1 MAHPDSS
8 VPQGEQ
14 FEFKAEMKQ
23 LLHLII
29 HSLYTHP
36 EVFLRELISNAA
48 DALNKTRFRQ
58 LTDKNVRDPE
68 AELAVRIT
76 VDSKKHTFAIEDT
89 GIGMTHDELIA
100 NIGTIANSGTLA
112 FLQQLSQQQHT
123 LTEDLI
129 GKFGVGFYSVFMVAD
144 EVSVETCSADP
155 AAPSCRW
162 VSRGEGTFT
171 VQPGERTA
179 RGTIISFTLKESAQ
193 DFSHAYHVKDIIKK
207 YSNFVN
213 FPIYVNND
221 RVNVISAIWHKKPAE
236 VTDSERTD
244 FYKFLAGDGEP
255 PLGHLHIS
263 LEGAVNFKA
272 LVFIPGRAP
281 HDLLRVQQEKSLH
294 LYSNKVLI
302 QRDCLDLLP
311 EYLHFVRGVVDTID
325 LPLNVSREVTQSSPA
340 MAKIS
345 QILTTKIISLLED
358 WAANQPD
365 KYLQFYKEFGPL
377 FKTGINTDFVNREKL
392 VELLRFGT
400 TALPAEQM
408 TSLRGYGERLKPD
421 QKNIYYLTGEIR
433 EVLERNPN
441 LEYFKKEGLEVLLIT
456 EPIDIFL
463 MPSLPEYADKKLLPI
478 DKADLDIVSR
488 SRIEKPDN
496 KLFQSLL
503 GLFRGT
509 LKDQVSDVVLSH
521 RLVSSPAT
529 LVTEKKSMDSAT
541 EKMMR
546 MMDKNFVPAKKIM
559 EINPEHPLIA
569 NLSRRY
575 LANSADPLITTC
587 IRQLYEGSA
596 FIDGNAPSAGQ
607 FIQRMNEIMEAATK

>member
-244 FYKFLAGDGEP
+244 FYNFLAGDGEP
-255 PLGHLHIS
+255 PLGHLHVS

-272 LVFIPGRAP
+272 LVFIPSRAP
-281 HDLLRVQQEKSLH
+281 HDLLRVQQEKSVH

>member
-244 FYKFLAGDGEP
+244 FYNFLAGDGEP
-255 PLGHLHIS
+255 PLGHLHVS

-281 HDLLRVQQEKSLH
+281 HDLLRVQQEKSVH